1 MVAGPRHF
9 GVQPSSLTANDLDV
23 GSSENFVRPIV
34 DVEGGDV
41 TVERWW
47 QGRDSLGLI
56 PHA

>member
-1 MVAGPRHF
+1 MVGPRHF
-9 GVQPSSLTANDLDV
+9 RVQPLSLTAKDLDV
-23 GSSENFVRPIV
+23 GSSENFVRAIV

-47 QGRDSLGLI
+47 QGRDSLGLK

>member
-1 MVAGPRHF
+1 MVAGPGHF

-23 GSSENFVRPIV
+23 GSSGNFFRAIV
-34 DVEGGDV
+34 DAEGGDV

-56 PHA
+56 PHT